1 MARKSSKTETKKENF
16 KEFKFDGKEF
26 QFTGRIYPD
35 LSTET
40 KACTITPMSL
50 TLNSV
55 LTIKGCRLFQTDD
68 KAWIAGPDYKAKDG
82 NYKNYL
88 YWDKEY
94 NAEMD
99 ELVKAV
105 EAALEA

>member
-1 MARKSSKTETKKENF
+1 MARTKKTEEKKDY

-26 QFTGRIYPD
+26 QFTGRIYPE
-35 LSTET
+35 LATET
-40 KACTITPMSL
+40 KKATITPMSL
-50 TLNSV
+50 TLNGV
-55 LTIKGCRLFQTDD
+55 LTIKGCRLFQTDNN
-68 KAWIAGPDYKAKDG
+68 AWIVGPDYKAKDG
-82 NYKNYL
+82 EYKNYL

-105 EAALEA
+105 EAVLNT

>member
-1 MARKSSKTETKKENF
+1 MARKASTKKQENNF
-16 KEFKFDGKEF
+16 KEFKFDGEEF

-35 LSTET
+35 MATET
-40 KACTITPMSL
+40 TKATITPMTL
-50 TLNSV
+50 TLNGV

-68 KAWIAGPDYKAKDG
+68 NAWIAGPDYKAKDG

-94 NAEMD
+94 NKEMD
-99 ELVKAV
+99 KLVKAV
-105 EAALEA
+105 EASLEA